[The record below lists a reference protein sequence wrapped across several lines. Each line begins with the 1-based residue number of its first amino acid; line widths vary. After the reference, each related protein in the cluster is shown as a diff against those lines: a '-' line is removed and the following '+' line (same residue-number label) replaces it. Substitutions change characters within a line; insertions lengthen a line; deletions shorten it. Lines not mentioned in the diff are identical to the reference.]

1 MLAQAT
7 GLGPAHPPVLEVA
20 AAFAGRLPCFS
31 LALGSGS
38 DSRLSDLLPA
48 VEVAA

>member
-31 LALGSGS
+31 LALGSG
-38 DSRLSDLLPA
+38 DSRLSELLPA